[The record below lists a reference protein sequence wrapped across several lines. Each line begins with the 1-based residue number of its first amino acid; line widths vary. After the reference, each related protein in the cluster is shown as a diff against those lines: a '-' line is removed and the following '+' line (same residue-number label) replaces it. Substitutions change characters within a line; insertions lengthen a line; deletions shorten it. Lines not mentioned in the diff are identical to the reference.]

1 MLFHFLN
8 FSQCVVCMF
17 GHKKDLQSY
26 KSQSPLQMEIFFYFL
41 SLFKNYNE
49 RLVWTTDSFFFS
61 SVCDFTKQ
69 PIRISLK

>member
-17 GHKKDLQSY
+17 GHKKVLQSY
-26 KSQSPLQMEIFFYFL
+26 KSQSPLQREIFHKKIK

-49 RLVWTTDSFFFS
+49 RLVWTTVLFFG
-61 SVCDFTKQ
+61 VCDITKQ